1 MNIPFVVE
9 TVLHDGL
16 LKYKFKNSK
25 IRSITTKPGKSKGA
39 IFAYRSKK
47 SMIGGRG
54 VVLTSEEAIHENQDT
69 FTHWTPNVYRYGTYA
84 DENRSY
90 TKGHS
95 ENNLRQI
102 NTFFIDFDI
111 HTAKE
116 TISASDILTTAIDLG
131 FMPTLIIKSDKGYQA
146 YFVLETPV
154 YVTSKSEFKSVK
166 AAKII
171 SQNIRE
177 YFGKSLPVDLTC
189 NHFGIARIPR
199 TDNVEFFD
207 PNYRYSFKEWQDWS
221 FKQTDNKGFTRSS
234 LTVLSGTEGKK
245 QVDEPWFNLLLHET
259 KFSGEKGLIGRN
271 NVMFTLSLAYFSSGY
286 SIETCEY
293 NMFEFNNRLDQPLE
307 EKEADEH
314 GNVIYLG
321 ERDCSLQRRNQ
332 KVLEESPSPIMTED
346 LRRRMGEAAVR
357 AAKACGYANAGTV
370 EFLVDKDL
378 NFYFMEMNAR
388 IQVEH
393 PVTEMVTGVDLVKA
407 QINIAAGLPLQ
418 YKQEDIKL
426 SGHVIEC
433 RINAEE
439 PKNNFRP
446 CPGKIKSIHMPGGF
460 GVRIDTAV
468 YQGYE
473 IPPYYDSMIAKV
485 LVKGEDRKEA
495 IQKMKVALSE
505 FLIEGINTN
514 IDFQLNLLRDEDVE
528 SGNFDIGFLNRKDLT
543 NY

>member
-307 EKEADEH
+307 EKE
-314 GNVIYLG
+314 VIKLVRSAYSENYQGANREYITIL
-321 ERDCSLQRRNQ
+321 CKAWVS
-332 KVLEESPSPIMTED
+332 SD
-346 LRRRMGEAAVR
+346 L
-357 AAKACGYANAGTV
+357 TS
-370 EFLVDKDL
+370 KDL
-378 NFYFMEMNAR
+378 F
-388 IQVEH
+388 
-393 PVTEMVTGVDLVKA
+393 
-407 QINIAAGLPLQ
+407 
-418 YKQEDIKL
+418 
-426 SGHVIEC
+426 
-433 RINAEE
+433 
-439 PKNNFRP
+439 
-446 CPGKIKSIHMPGGF
+446 
-460 GVRIDTAV
+460 VR
-468 YQGYE
+468 QGWF
-473 IPPYYDSMIAKV
+473 KF
-485 LVKGEDRKEA
+485 KK
-495 IQKMKVALSE
+495 KK
-505 FLIEGINTN
+505 
-514 IDFQLNLLRDEDVE
+514 
-528 SGNFDIGFLNRKDLT
+528 K
-543 NY
+543 

>member
-111 HTAKE
+111 HTEKE

-259 KFSGEKGLIGRN
+259 KFSGEKGLVGRN
-271 NVMFTLSLAYFSSGY
+271 SVMFTLSLAYFSSGY

-293 NMFEFNNRLDQPLE
+293 NMFGITKTGSFNEIFLTAGSLFPTILLILSIMLPFILKFGG
-307 EKEADEH
+307 EKGRIAII
-314 GNVIYLG
+314 GVMGFIFVIGLLLIKTTEYLG
-321 ERDCSLQRRNQ
+321 IDLYVLINKLPKFEPLVYIILFLLLSVVILGISYLISLTIL
-332 KVLEESPSPIMTED
+332 K
-346 LRRRMGEAAVR
+346 
-357 AAKACGYANAGTV
+357 KK
-370 EFLVDKDL
+370 EF
-378 NFYFMEMNAR
+378 
-388 IQVEH
+388 
-393 PVTEMVTGVDLVKA
+393 
-407 QINIAAGLPLQ
+407 
-418 YKQEDIKL
+418 
-426 SGHVIEC
+426 
-433 RINAEE
+433 
-439 PKNNFRP
+439 
-446 CPGKIKSIHMPGGF
+446 
-460 GVRIDTAV
+460 
-468 YQGYE
+468 
-473 IPPYYDSMIAKV
+473 
-485 LVKGEDRKEA
+485 
-495 IQKMKVALSE
+495 
-505 FLIEGINTN
+505 
-514 IDFQLNLLRDEDVE
+514 
-528 SGNFDIGFLNRKDLT
+528 
-543 NY
+543 